1 MPKIESIDE
10 LQRRRDELRGELA
23 VIGDF
28 RPGTLVEYK
37 RKCGKPN
44 CHCAQ
49 RGDPG
54 HPGWAHVA
62 VARRGQDGG
71 SGGGAGELRGDRRP
85 ALRPG
90 GGAGRREAGGARGGG
105 RLGQDPGGEAGRGPG
120 WRGRSAGAEPA
131 RAGARLGQL
140 LGGRRKRP
148 GSGTSPTCRFPTR
161 SRSSTS
167 SNMPSS
173 LLCRVLSPTL

>member
-10 LQRRRDELRGELA
+10 LQRCRDELRGELA

-54 HPGWAHVA
+54 HPGWALM
-62 VARRGQDGG
+62 RK
-71 SGGGAGELRGDRRP
+71 SGGKHVNRGIPKDALEQTRAQIAEHRRFRELSRHLVEASE
-85 ALRPG
+85 ALCR
-90 GGAGRREAGGARGGG
+90 
-105 RLGQDPGGEAGRGPG
+105 
-120 WRGRSAGAEPA
+120 
-131 RAGARLGQL
+131 ARLAAVRNAQ
-140 LGGRRKRP
+140 KR
-148 GSGTSPTCRFPTR
+148 GFADR
-161 SRSSTS
+161 
-167 SNMPSS
+167 
-173 LLCRVLSPTL
+173 